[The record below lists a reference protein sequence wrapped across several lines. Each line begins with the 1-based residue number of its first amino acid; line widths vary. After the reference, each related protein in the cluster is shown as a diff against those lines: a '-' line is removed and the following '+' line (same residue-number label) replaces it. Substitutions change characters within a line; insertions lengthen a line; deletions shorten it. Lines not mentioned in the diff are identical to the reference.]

1 MKIIICLLIVNVVTF
16 CVFGFDKLKAKKSQR
31 RISENP
37 LLGLSL
43 VGGIIGA
50 ASGIIIFNHK
60 TSKKSFLMKFI
71 LVVLVDLVLLYRFV
85 RH

>member
-16 CVFGFDKLKAKKSQR
+16 CVFGFDKLKAKKNQR
-31 RISENP
+31 RISENT

-43 VGGIIGA
+43 VG
-50 ASGIIIFNHK
+50 GIIIFNHK